1 MEKVGFIG
9 ACDKQNIIIYVAKIL
24 QIIGKKVI
32 VVDTTMLQKM
42 KYIVPAIK
50 PAKSYIT
57 DFEDIDFAVG
67 FKSITEIAGY
77 LKTKSIDL
85 PYDYMLIDIDHN
97 KALEYFQIENTKNNY
112 FVTSFDT
119 FSLMRGAEILK
130 NITEPM
136 NLSKILYDYSIRKAD
151 EDYLNYLTM
160 DTKVEWNEFNLYVPT
175 FGADK
180 KIIEDNQKIHTI
192 RLKKLNPQY
201 IEGLIYITQDI
212 IQDLSASKIKKMIKE

>member
-50 PAKSYIT
+50 PTKTYIT
-57 DFEDIDFAVG
+57 DFENIDFAVG
-67 FKSITEIAGY
+67 FKSLDDIAKYLRIKTEEM
-77 LKTKSIDL
+77 
-85 PYDYMLIDIDHN
+85 PYDYMLIDIDHD
-97 KALEYFQIENTKNNY
+97 KALEYFEIENTTHNY

-119 FSLMRGAEILK
+119 FSLMRGTEILK

-136 NLSKILYDYSIRKAD
+136 NLSKIFPNKKKFCIKTAKISRRIWKEILKI
-151 EDYLNYLTM
+151 M
-160 DTKVEWNEFNLYVPT
+160 QNLL
-175 FGADK
+175 
-180 KIIEDNQKIHTI
+180 
-192 RLKKLNPQY
+192 RR
-201 IEGLIYITQDI
+201 
-212 IQDLSASKIKKMIKE
+212 S